1 VLYVQFTDPAA
12 YPPLEH
18 SARILAGQGWDVLAL
33 GIRDPKHPLSFPAHP
48 HIRVKALRRTRGRLA
63 VRAQYAAYVAW
74 VALTAWWWKP
84 ACVYASD
91 VTSAW
96 PALVAARWAGARLVY
111 HEHDAPLA
119 GRGTRRLLDKRREA
133 ARRADACVVPS
144 AGRAEALRRDTGVT
158 HIAVVKNCP
167 TRDEAGPERAPSAGP
182 IVALYHGSIVPG
194 RLPMAVIDALA
205 AQPTAVRLVI
215 AGYETIGYPG
225 YVDALNARAAALGIG
240 DRVEYLGVIPERADL
255 LKACGRCDVG
265 LALMPMDATDVNEV
279 AMAGASNKAFD
290 YLAHGLALI
299 VSDLPDWRDMFAAA
313 GLARV
318 CDPRHAESIAAALRA
333 FVDTPAEMREMGERG
348 RRRVIAEWH
357 YEREF
362 APVLDVISQG
372 VAGAVEM
379 NSPGVTR
386 VA

>member
-1 VLYVQFTDPAA
+1 M
-12 YPPLEH
+12 
-18 SARILAGQGWDVLAL
+18 
-33 GIRDPKHPLSFPAHP
+33 
-48 HIRVKALRRTRGRLA
+48 
-63 VRAQYAAYVAW
+63 YATW

-84 ACVYASD
+84 VCVYASD

-96 PALVAARWAGARLVY
+96 PALVAVRWSGARLVY
-111 HEHDAPLA
+111 HEHDAPVV
-119 GRGTRRLLDKRREA
+119 GRGTRQLLDKRREA

-158 HIAVVKNCP
+158 RIAVVKNCP
-167 TRDEAGPERAPSAGP
+167 TRDEAGPERSVSDKS

-194 RLPMAVIDALA
+194 RLPMTVIDALA
-205 AQPTAVRLVI
+205 TLPATVRLVI

-225 YVDALNARAAALGIG
+225 YVDVLKARAATLGIG
-240 DRVEYLGVIPERADL
+240 DRVEYLGVIPARADL

-265 LALMPMDATDVNEV
+265 LALMPMDATDPNEL

-299 VSDLPDWRDMFAAA
+299 VSDLPDWREMFADA

-318 CDPRHAESIAAALRA
+318 CDPRQADSIAAALRA
-333 FVDTPAEMREMGERG
+333 LAEAPAAMREMGERG
-348 RRRVIAEWH
+348 RRRIVTEWH

-362 APVLDVISQG
+362 APVLAVISQG
-372 VAGAVEM
+372 VAGAVEVG
-379 NSPGVTR
+379 STGVTR